1 MPDGAVLVQD
11 LLAKGELRQS
21 FVMSKSAQSWT
32 FLTLSPDGA
41 VTSEDAAGCRLCHD
55 QATSDHVFG
64 PPRGVESEASSPPQ
78 PASIAEPLRGKA
90 PNSTP

>member
-1 MPDGAVLVQD
+1 MVQD
-11 LLAKGELRQS
+11 LLANGELRRS
-21 FVMSKSAQSWT
+21 FVMSKTAQSWT

-41 VTSEDAAGCRLCHD
+41 VTSENAAGCRLCHD

-64 PPRGVESEASSPPQ
+64 PPRRVENEATSAPQ
-78 PASIAEPLRGKA
+78 PASGAQPLRGKA